1 MESPRRRGRG
11 WRGALGCGTS
21 GGARRGRGRG
31 GCRST
36 DRPLLEAREGRACLQ
51 LRVRHR
57 LGDAV
62 HERRGRPG
70 RLFRHRRASR
80 EHGSEAR
87 RADPRCCQ
95 RRTRCSTG
103 ADRTWHARSVRHG
116 EARVIVTD
124 RLRPHVFRLPI
135 EKIRAGYKSDIYFA
149 RTKLILERD
158 GLRDRV
164 TMQVFQKR
172 PDGVIVGTD
181 LTLGMLQ
188 GGAGRYR
195 DLAKSEAL
203 FERYLAEERRLYA
216 AWLELPALDWTAYA
230 PIAREVFDI
239 SRELASLWEPGWRAL
254 EVESLYDGETAERG
268 EPVMRIEGEYAA
280 FAHLETLYLGALSE
294 GTRVATNTR
303 DVVGAANGK
312 PVIMFGARHQV
323 HEAQA
328 GSGYAAYVGGA
339 TAVST
344 DEQGE
349 WWGSTGL
356 GTVPHALIAVYR
368 GDTTVATLK
377 FDEYINRAP
386 DAIGHLTAKGTPEG
400 HVNVTSLVD
409 FNNDVVNTLLGVAH
423 ALGARLWG
431 VRVDTSESLVDRAI
445 LRELEEKEG
454 VANTE
459 LRGVTPRLV
468 ELLREALD
476 QSGYRHVRIV
486 ASGGFDAQKIRPFE
500 DLRVAVDV
508 YGVGSALVHRVGF
521 DHTADIARAEGRP
534 RAKVGR
540 RYIASDRL
548 HPVDWPSLV
557 GEPDWAR
564 SSS

>member
-1 MESPRRRGRG
+1 MI
-11 WRGALGCGTS
+11 L
-21 GGARRGRGRG
+21 
-31 GCRST
+31 
-36 DRPLLEAREGRACLQ
+36 
-51 LRVRHR
+51 
-57 LGDAV
+57 
-62 HERRGRPG
+62 
-70 RLFRHRRASR
+70 
-80 EHGSEAR
+80 
-87 RADPRCCQ
+87 
-95 RRTRCSTG
+95 
-103 ADRTWHARSVRHG
+103 
-116 EARVIVTD
+116 TD
-124 RLRPHVFRLPI
+124 RLRPRVFRLPI

-158 GLRDRV
+158 GRRDRV

-172 PDGVIVGTD
+172 PDAVVVGTD
-181 LTLGMLQ
+181 LTLAMLHV
-188 GGAGRYR
+188 GAGRYR
-195 DLAKSEAL
+195 DRAKSEAL
-203 FERYLAEERRLYA
+203 FERYLAAERRLYA

-239 SRELASLWEPGWRAL
+239 SRELAGLWEPGWRELSVA
-254 EVESLYDGETAERG
+254 SLYDGETAAPY
-268 EPVMRIEGEYAA
+268 EPVMHIEGEYAA

-303 DVVGAANGK
+303 DVVSAANGK

-356 GTVPHALIAVYR
+356 GTVPHALIAVY
-368 GDTTVATLK
+368 G
-377 FDEYINRAP
+377 
-386 DAIGHLTAKGTPEG
+386 G
-400 HVNVTSLVD
+400 SLVD
-409 FNNDVVNTLLGVAH
+409 FQNDVVNTSLGVAH

-445 LRELEEKEG
+445 LRELEKKEG
-454 VANTE
+454 VAVGE

-476 QSGYRHVRIV
+476 RNGYRHVRIV
-486 ASGGFDAQKIRPFE
+486 ASGGFDAPKIRRFE
-500 DLRVAVDV
+500 DLRVPVDV
-508 YGVGSALVHRVGF
+508 YGVGSALVHGSGF
-521 DHTADIARAEGRP
+521 DHTADIVRVEGRP
-534 RAKVGR
+534 LAKTGR
-540 RYIASDRL
+540 TYIESERL
-548 HPVDWPSLV
+548 HQVDWRSLV
-557 GEPDWAR
+557 SEKDWAH

>member
-1 MESPRRRGRG
+1 
-11 WRGALGCGTS
+11 
-21 GGARRGRGRG
+21 
-31 GCRST
+31 
-36 DRPLLEAREGRACLQ
+36 
-51 LRVRHR
+51 
-57 LGDAV
+57 
-62 HERRGRPG
+62 
-70 RLFRHRRASR
+70 
-80 EHGSEAR
+80 
-87 RADPRCCQ
+87 
-95 RRTRCSTG
+95 
-103 ADRTWHARSVRHG
+103 
-116 EARVIVTD
+116 VIVTD

-158 GLRDRV
+158 GRRDRV

-172 PDGVIVGTD
+172 PDAVIVGTD
-181 LTLGMLQ
+181 LTLAMLHV
-188 GGAGRYR
+188 GAGRYR
-195 DLAKSEAL
+195 DRAESEAL
-203 FERYLAEERRLYA
+203 FERYLAAERRLYA
-216 AWLELPALDWTAYA
+216 AWLELPTLDWNAYA

-239 SRELASLWEPGWRAL
+239 SRELAALWEPAWRELA
-254 EVESLYDGETAERG
+254 VASLYDGETAAPH
-268 EPVMRIEGEYAA
+268 EPVMHIEGEYAA

-303 DVVGAANGK
+303 DVVSAANGK

-328 GSGYAAYVGGA
+328 GSGYAAYLGGA

-349 WWGSTGL
+349 WWGSKGL
-356 GTVPHALIAVYR
+356 GTVPHALIAVYG

-377 FDEYINRAP
+377 FDEYINRAS
-386 DAIGHLTAKGTPEG
+386 DGIGHLTARGTPEG

-409 FNNDVVNTLLGVAH
+409 FQNDVVNTSLGVAH

-454 VANTE
+454 VASGE

-468 ELLREALD
+468 ELLRDALD
-476 QSGYRHVRIV
+476 RNGYRHVRIV
-486 ASGGFDAQKIRPFE
+486 ASGGFDAYKIRRFE
-500 DLRVAVDV
+500 ELHVPVDV
-508 YGVGSALVHRVGF
+508 YGVGSALVHGSGF
-521 DHTADIARAEGRP
+521 DHTADIVRVEGRP
-534 RAKVGR
+534 LAKTGR
-540 RYIASDRL
+540 TYVDSERL
-548 HPVDWPSLV
+548 HPVDWRSLV
-557 GEPDWAR
+557 SEKDWAH

>member
-1 MESPRRRGRG
+1 
-11 WRGALGCGTS
+11 
-21 GGARRGRGRG
+21 
-31 GCRST
+31 
-36 DRPLLEAREGRACLQ
+36 
-51 LRVRHR
+51 
-57 LGDAV
+57 
-62 HERRGRPG
+62 
-70 RLFRHRRASR
+70 
-80 EHGSEAR
+80 
-87 RADPRCCQ
+87 
-95 RRTRCSTG
+95 
-103 ADRTWHARSVRHG
+103 
-116 EARVIVTD
+116 VIVTE
-124 RLRPHVFRLPI
+124 RLKPHVFRLPI

-158 GLRDRV
+158 GRRDRV

-172 PDGVIVGTD
+172 PDAVVVGTD
-181 LTLGMLQ
+181 LTLAMLHV
-188 GGAGRYR
+188 GAGRYR
-195 DLAKSEAL
+195 DRAKSEAL
-203 FERYLAEERRLYA
+203 FERYLAAERRLYA
-216 AWLELPALDWTAYA
+216 AWLELPALDWTAYE
-230 PIAREVFDI
+230 PVAREVFEI
-239 SRELASLWEPGWRAL
+239 SRELAALWEPAWRELSVA
-254 EVESLYDGETAERG
+254 SLHDGETAAPY
-268 EPVMRIEGEYAA
+268 EPVMHIEGEYAA

-303 DVVGAANGK
+303 DVVAAANGK

-339 TAVST
+339 IGVST

-356 GTVPHALIAVYR
+356 GTVPHALIAVYG

-409 FNNDVVNTLLGVAH
+409 FQNDVVNTSLGVAH

-454 VANTE
+454 VAVGE

-476 QSGYRHVRIV
+476 RNGYRHVRIV
-486 ASGGFDAQKIRPFE
+486 ASGGFDAEKIRRFE
-500 DLRVAVDV
+500 ELGVPVDV
-508 YGVGSALVHRVGF
+508 YGVGSALVHGSGF
-521 DHTADIARAEGRP
+521 DHTADIVRVEGHP
-534 RAKVGR
+534 LAKTGR
-540 RYIASDRL
+540 SYIESDRL
-548 HPVDWPSLV
+548 HQVDWRSLV
-557 GEPDWAR
+557 GEKDWVR